1 MAELS
6 IVPRRPALLIHTKLE
21 GQNQSILVVSDLHI
35 GFAHWFQSENVSI
48 DWYQIAEETEKELEK
63 IVISCKANS
72 IVLLGDIK
80 NNVFGIN
87 KGDWKVI
94 PKFLQSL
101 SQICKVYFIPGN
113 HDSKIRLLIPHS
125 ISTIGVTGM
134 TIDDTLL
141 IHGHTMP
148 SSLTS
153 NVKKVIL
160 GHVHPVFFKSDSVM
174 NGQKVW
180 VFLRVR
186 TDVIFPNKIGSID
199 VIIMPSYNRFIVNQ
213 SKVSRQGQISPLV
226 DRILKKKAVEKCLIL
241 SMEGAILG
249 NEELLENLF

>member
-6 IVPRRPALLIHTKLE
+6 IVPRRPALLMHTKLE

-63 IVISCKANS
+63 IVTSCKANS

-80 NNVFGIN
+80 NNVSGIN
-87 KGDWKVI
+87 KGDWKVV
-94 PKFLQSL
+94 PQFLQSL
-101 SQICKVYFIPGN
+101 SQICKVYFVPGN
-113 HDSKIRLLIPHS
+113 HDSRIRLLIPDS
-125 ISTIGVTGM
+125 ISTMGVTGM
-134 TIDDTLL
+134 TIDDALL

-148 SSLTS
+148 SSWNS
-153 NVKKVIL
+153 SVKKIIL
-160 GHVHPVFFKSDSVM
+160 GHVHPVFFKSDSVL

-186 TDVIFPNKIGSID
+186 TDAIFPSKKGSID

-213 SKVSRQGQISPLV
+213 SKVGRQGHISPLV
-226 DRILKKKAVEKCLIL
+226 DRILKKKAVERCLIL
-241 SMEGAILG
+241 SMDGAILG
-249 NEELLENLF
+249 NEDLLDTLF